1 MNALQLELD
10 ALDTPTP
17 IQIVGVNQDGHQL
30 DDYDATGKFC
40 DGRDL
45 PFLEENAGD
54 EVWQLW
60 KVTYRDV
67 IVLDENNEVLDVYNL
82 TDNTL
87 GETANYEALK
97 EILVTA
103 AGGDGT

>member
-1 MNALQLELD
+1 MQVELD

-17 IQIVGVNQDGHQL
+17 IQILGVNQDGQQV
-30 DDYDATGKFC
+30 DDYNAPGAFC

-54 EVWQLW
+54 GVWSLW

-67 IVLDENNEVLDVYNL
+67 VVLDDNNEVVEVFNL

-87 GETANYEALK
+87 SDMANYEALK
-97 EILVTA
+97 DILVTA
-103 AGGDGT
+103 AGG

>member
-1 MNALQLELD
+1 MQAELD
-10 ALDTPTP
+10 ALGTPTP

-30 DDYDATGKFC
+30 DDYDETGAFC

-54 EVWQLW
+54 EVWSLW

-67 IVLDENNEVLDVYNL
+67 VVIDGNNEVIDVYNL
-82 TDNTL
+82 TDNDL
-87 GETANYEALK
+87 SDTANYEALK
-97 EILVTA
+97 DILAT
-103 AGGDGT
+103 AGGG

>member
-1 MNALQLELD
+1 MQLELD

-17 IQIVGVNQDGHQL
+17 IRIIGVNQDGHQI
-30 DDYDATGKFC
+30 DDYDAAGKFC

-45 PFLEENAGD
+45 VFLEENAGD
-54 EVWQLW
+54 GVWALW
-60 KVTYRDV
+60 KVTNRDV
-67 IVLDENNEVLDVYNL
+67 IVLDENNEVVDVYNL

-87 GETANYEALK
+87 GEMANYEALK
-97 EILVTA
+97 DILIAA